1 MIFNTSSTIIQSV
14 NINLFCHSSS
24 ILPLYLTEALKQLS
38 DIAICE
44 VDVSDLAHIPQSGG
58 LVWDGQKL
66 VFIWPE
72 KAVRPI
78 YFDFDEWVKVLQ
90 RTGYK
95 NSHLL
100 RAVGIKAELV
110 IDSTTGTARDSLT
123 LLLGG
128 HCVQSWERDPIVYL
142 LLIDAFYQMIN
153 ESINKDLWEIKFGDV
168 FKTNTQAAVLY
179 YDPMFDRTGKTALA
193 RKEMMLFHQILK
205 SNGEENESQLADWM
219 RTHVKRLIV
228 KRPLKG
234 EVFPLSVTAQFKGKS
249 VRFDLHQLG

>member
-1 MIFNTSSTIIQSV
+1 M

-24 ILPLYLTEALKQLS
+24 ILPLYLTDALKQIS
-38 DIAICE
+38 DISLCE
-44 VDVSDLAHIPQSGG
+44 EDVSDLSLVPLTGA

-66 VFIWPE
+66 TYFWPE
-72 KAVRPI
+72 RAVKPI
-78 YFDFDEWVKVLQ
+78 FFDFDEWIQVLN

-95 NSHLL
+95 NSLLL
-100 RAVGIKAELV
+100 RAVGKKAELV

-128 HCVQSWERDPIVYL
+128 HRVQSWERDPVVYL
-142 LLIDAFYQMIN
+142 LLLDAFHQMQNDLIDK
-153 ESINKDLWEIKFGDV
+153 SLWELKLGNV
-168 FKTNTQAAVLY
+168 FKTETKAAVLY
-179 YDPMFDRTGKTALA
+179 YDPMFDRSGKTALA

-205 SNGEENESQLADWM
+205 ADEEDEKDLADWM
-219 RTHVKRLIV
+219 RKNVKRLIV